1 MYEGR
6 IHKCNVTD
14 VESYTVL
21 KWSSCKA
28 KLEKKENSSLKISK
42 YQVKSD
48 GLGFC
53 EALGSSRLNE
63 LLISYLLFQIM

>member
-1 MYEGR
+1 MKEDFTS
-6 IHKCNVTD
+6 VTLLRQKA
-14 VESYTVL
+14 TQF
-21 KWSSCKA
+21 WSSLHAKA